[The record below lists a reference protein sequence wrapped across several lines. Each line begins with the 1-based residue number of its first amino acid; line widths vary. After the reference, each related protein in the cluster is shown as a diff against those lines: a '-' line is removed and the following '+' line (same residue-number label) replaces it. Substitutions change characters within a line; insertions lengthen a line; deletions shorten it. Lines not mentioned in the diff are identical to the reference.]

1 MLLECKTQSGVEKR
15 FQQIKNPQFV
25 NSLYLNT
32 PKRVEALTYL
42 ILLTIMMLSVM
53 EQVVGEGLV
62 KESAYVACTGNKV
75 NYKPTQVMITR
86 IFTEVITQTYIM
98 SKKTIRRLFSPL
110 NDSQAK
116 IIRYLG
122 IAATNFAWN
131 SS

>member
-1 MLLECKTQSGVEKR
+1 MLLEYKTQSGVEKR

-53 EQVVGEGLV
+53 EQVVREGV
-62 KESAYVACTGNKV
+62 EKESTYVICTGNKV

-98 SKKTIRRLFSPL
+98 SGKTIRRLFTPL

-122 IAATNFAWN
+122 IAAANFAWN